1 MSARWRRPPGGEPAV
16 SCRLL
21 LFVAG
26 DERNSRLARAN
37 LQRLC
42 EEVNGDDHELEI
54 VDVLEDSSSA
64 LEHFILVTPT
74 LLRLEPQPEVRVI
87 GNLSDLETV
96 RSALGLPAPAGVEQ
110 AI

>member
-1 MSARWRRPPGGEPAV
+1 MSARRAPPRRNEPAV

-37 LQRLC
+37 LERLC
-42 EEVNGDDHELEI
+42 AEVHGDDHELEV
-54 VDVLEDSSSA
+54 VDVLEDSSRA

>member
-1 MSARWRRPPGGEPAV
+1 MSARRAPSPGGEPAV

-26 DERNSRLARAN
+26 DEPNSRLARAN
-37 LQRLC
+37 LHRLC
-42 EEVNGDDHELEI
+42 AEANGDDHEFEV
-54 VDVLEDSSSA
+54 VDVLEDTGRA

-74 LLRLEPQPEVRVI
+74 LLRLEPAPEVRVI

-96 RSALGLPAPAGVEQ
+96 RSALGLPAPAEVGR
-110 AI
+110 AT